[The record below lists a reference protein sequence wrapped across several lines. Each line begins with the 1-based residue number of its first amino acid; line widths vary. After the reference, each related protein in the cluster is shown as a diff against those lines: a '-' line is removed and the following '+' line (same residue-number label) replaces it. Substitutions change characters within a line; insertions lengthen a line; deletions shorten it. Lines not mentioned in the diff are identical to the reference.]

1 KFYLTPNSLARCFS
15 ALCPV
20 SVDAHYRE
28 IETQR
33 KRFLALFWIN
43 FLPQK
48 TAQTPHKLPTKTC
61 G

>member
-1 KFYLTPNSLARCFS
+1 M
-15 ALCPV
+15 
-20 SVDAHYRE
+20 DAHYRE

-33 KRFLALFWIN
+33 KRFLVLFGIN